1 LFNVLNHPNIAN
13 PYGASNFGVSEIPSI
28 RPGLSVAG
36 VVRLTFIAGNNLIGS
51 GSARVMQL
59 GLKLKF

>member
-1 LFNVLNHPNIAN
+1 MYSITQISPIPMVHRI
-13 PYGASNFGVSEIPSI
+13 SGVSEIPSI
-28 RPGLSVAG
+28 RPGLSLRVCTPD
-36 VVRLTFIAGNNLIGS
+36 VIAGNNLIGS